1 MKSGSGIVWRL
12 FFFPFCFLLFPVLSI
27 FLAICRNLEL
37 EAAISTVF
45 APFWS
50 PNLLFWMEFA
60 TFWRSNCSC
69 NMVVCNW
76 NSSRVRLRFFARFG
90 FRFFKGLF

>member
-12 FFFPFCFLLFPVLSI
+12 FFPFCFLLFPVLSI

-76 NSSRVRLRFFARFG
+76 NSSRVRLRFLLGLASGLKFG
-90 FRFFKGLF
+90 FI